1 MPLSRTLSAAANSF
15 SQQAFVSRDASDLNI
30 SIHAI
35 TTLKK
40 RYGNTITTT
49 LWRYVEQSEQPM
61 KSWHL
66 ERRSLRITV
75 DTVSLRTFL
84 SAAFK
89 NAR

>member
-1 MPLSRTLSAAANSF
+1 MPLSRKLSAAGNSF
-15 SQQAFVSRDASDLNI
+15 SQQAFVRDASDLNI

-49 LWRYVEQSEQPM
+49 LWRYVEQSERPM

-75 DTVSLRTFL
+75 DTVSLRAFL
-84 SAAFK
+84 SAAFN

>member
-15 SQQAFVSRDASDLNI
+15 SQQAFVRDTSDLNI
-30 SIHAI
+30 GIHAI

-66 ERRSLRITV
+66 ERRSLRIIV
-75 DTVSLRTFL
+75 DTVSLRAFL